1 MLWFVKEV
9 PTLLRNAQ
17 RAVLLNLVVTI
28 ELGILELG
36 LLMWLQSST
45 FEKVIFNDFFPS
57 FNQNIDYKCAKQDE
71 NRYSSW

>member
-36 LLMWLQSST
+36 LLMWLQSCT
-45 FEKVIFNDFFPS
+45 FEKVIIYDFLPS
-57 FNQNIDYKCAKQDE
+57 FTKIKI
-71 NRYSSW
+71 